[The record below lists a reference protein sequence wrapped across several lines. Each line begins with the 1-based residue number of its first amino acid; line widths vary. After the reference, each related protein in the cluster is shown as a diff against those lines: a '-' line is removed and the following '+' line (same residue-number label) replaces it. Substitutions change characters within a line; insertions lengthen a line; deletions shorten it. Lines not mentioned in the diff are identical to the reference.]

1 MRKNIGIDVK
11 PPEGVCDSPSCPWH
25 GRISIRGRVF
35 NGVVRS
41 AKSHQ
46 TAVIEWGYHKYVPKY
61 ERYERRKS
69 RVTAYNPECIRAKE
83 GDKVMVAEC
92 RPLSKTKH
100 FVVVAKIGE
109 GFFEIKG
116 EEQKVLM
123 KEKKSLSLEK
133 KPLGK
138 KEESKE
144 ESE

>member
-1 MRKNIGIDVK
+1 MRKKIGIDVK
-11 PPEGVCDSPSCPWH
+11 SPEGKCEDKHCPWH
-25 GRISIRGRVF
+25 GRLAIRGRVF

-46 TAVIEWGYHKYVPKY
+46 TVVVEWGYHKFVPKY

-69 RVTAYNPECIRAKE
+69 RVAAHNPECIKAKE
-83 GDKVMVAEC
+83 GDGVVVAEC
-92 RPLSKTKH
+92 KPLSKTKH
-100 FVVVAKIGE
+100 FVIVAKVGE

-123 KEKKSLSLEK
+123 KKK
-133 KPLGK
+133 GK

-144 ESE
+144 EDKKEEAE